1 MLIVISSPNA
11 IENEASLINNLFD
24 EGLTLFHLRKPD
36 SSEEEIKQLMHQI
49 NSEHYSKIVF
59 HQHHHLANVFG
70 ITRLHFTEMNRNN
83 LSEKNKTDLKN
94 NFTHL
99 STSIHSYKDY
109 NNLSPYFDYAFLGP
123 VFDSISKKNYKA
135 IDIKKDLPNNE
146 NRITKLIALGG
157 ITKNNINEPITW
169 GFDGAAVLGSIW
181 ENENPIKEFIQI
193 NNACNHCEI
202 TP

>member
-1 MLIVISSPNA
+1 
-11 IENEASLINNLFD
+11 
-24 EGLTLFHLRKPD
+24 
-36 SSEEEIKQLMHQI
+36 
-49 NSEHYSKIVF
+49 
-59 HQHHHLANVFG
+59 
-70 ITRLHFTEMNRNN
+70 
-83 LSEKNKTDLKN
+83 
-94 NFTHL
+94 
-99 STSIHSYKDY
+99 
-109 NNLSPYFDYAFLGP
+109 
-123 VFDSISKKNYKA
+123 
-135 IDIKKDLPNNE
+135 LPNNE